1 MSYYTRVKTFLENTL
16 AKGSDVR
23 TELDSIASSIT
34 QLQTDLLNAIAAA
47 SITVDA
53 KVNYS
58 ATGAPAVGDDAD
70 DGYSAGS
77 RWVDVT
83 NDKVYVCVDASVGA
97 AVWREYAPA
106 TATSGEM
113 VAGSVTAIRAMS
125 PSLVAAAISGQTV
138 NPLPVP
144 AIVFWPGR
152 NADIPANWY
161 AMDGR
166 TMGNA
171 LSGADIASDDL
182 EATHDVLKYM
192 DPNAGTEV
200 WGTNTVVIPDWRG
213 RSPMGMDNMGTSAGA
228 ANTTTNA
235 NADTIGGTF
244 GAEFH
249 TLTTGEMPTHNHS
262 VTGGSHV
269 HTYRQRTETNAA
281 SGAGTGGIDD
291 GGGYSNLNTE
301 GTGSHSH
308 TVGNA
313 GGGGAHNNL
322 QPCVAVIPIIYL
334 GA

>member
-1 MSYYTRVKTFLENTL
+1 MSYYSRVKSFLENTL
-16 AKGSDVR
+16 AKGVDVR
-23 TELDSIASSIT
+23 YELDAISSAIT
-34 QLQTDLLNAIAAA
+34 SLQTDLQNAIAAA
-47 SITVDA
+47 SISVDA

-58 ATGAPAVGDDAD
+58 ATGAPAVTDDAS

-83 NDKVYVCVDASVGA
+83 NDKVYVCVDPTTDN
-97 AVWREYAPA
+97 AVWREYAPP

-166 TMGNA
+166 TMGDA
-171 LSGADIASDDL
+171 ASGADIASDDL
-182 EATHDVLKYM
+182 EAAHDVLKYM

-213 RSPMGMDNMGTSAGA
+213 RAPVGMDNMGTSAGA
-228 ANTTTNA
+228 ANVVTNA
-235 NADTIGGTF
+235 NADTVGGEF
-244 GAEFH
+244 GSATH
-249 TLTTGEMPTHNHS
+249 TLTTTEMPTHSHT
-262 VTGGSHV
+262 VTGGSHT
-269 HTYRQRTETNAA
+269 HTYTKASKGNCA
-281 SGAGTGGIDD
+281 SGSGADD
-291 GGGYSNLNTE
+291 LNTSTDNTG

-313 GGGGAHNNL
+313 GSGGAHNNL
-322 QPCVAVIPIIYL
+322 QPSVAVIPIIYL